1 MGQIKPGMLQALKR
15 RGRSMRKVIALVLLV
30 YIWTP
35 KPSTAIE
42 SGKPPANRRN
52 FVACPIV
59 RDTKT
64 LPCWLAEYEGETYFL
79 GLQGS
84 SASEFYPPQLNHE
97 VLVEGTLTNE
107 PRICGGIPL
116 KPIRISVIAEL
127 NRGCNT
133 LLPAEDG
140 MEAPSAPARRFVDS
154 MRQPGKDTTQREF
167 TVPFDFDSDYLTF
180 HTTRI
185 VGESARVAKTIKAT
199 KVEVQGYRAT
209 TWLSNGKK
217 LIEAESIAA
226 KRAGKVGEILTGLGL
241 PAPMVIV
248 NAKTEPEPC
257 DGVTDA
263 DQRRVVI
270 KLTL

>member
-1 MGQIKPGMLQALKR
+1 
-15 RGRSMRKVIALVLLV
+15 MRKAIVVVLMVWWLG
-30 YIWTP
+30 TTNH
-35 KPSTAIE
+35 STAIQPD
-42 SGKPPANRRN
+42 KPPANRRN

-64 LPCWLAEYEGETYFL
+64 LPCWLAEYEGELYFL

-97 VLVEGTLTNE
+97 VLVEGTVTNE

-116 KPIRISVIAEL
+116 KPVRISVIAEL

-140 MEAPSAPARRFVDS
+140 MEAPPAPARRFVDA
-154 MRQPGKDTTQREF
+154 MRQAGTDTAQREF
-167 TVPFDFDSDYLTF
+167 VVPFDFDSDYLTL

-185 VGESARVAKTIKAT
+185 LSEAARVAKAIKAA
-199 KVEVQGYRAT
+199 KVEVTGYRAT

-217 LIEAESIAA
+217 FAEAESIAA
-226 KRAGKVGEILTGLGL
+226 KRADKVGEILIGLGL
-241 PAPMVIV
+241 PAATVSV
-248 NAKTEPEPC
+248 KAKAEPEPC
-257 DGVTDA
+257 DGVTDP
-263 DQRRVVI
+263 DKRRVTI
-270 KLTL
+270 KLIP

>member
-1 MGQIKPGMLQALKR
+1 MKITLTIL
-15 RGRSMRKVIALVLLV
+15 IL
-30 YIWTP
+30 T
-35 KPSTAIE
+35 TAFIFT
-42 SGKPPANRRN
+42 SGTDAKLADKPPANRRN

-64 LPCWLAEYEGETYFL
+64 LPCWLAEYEGELYFL

-97 VLVEGTLTNE
+97 VLVEGTVTNE

-116 KPIRISVIAEL
+116 KPLRISVITEL

-140 MEAPSAPARRFVDS
+140 MEAPPAPVRRFVDS
-154 MRQPGKDTTQREF
+154 MRNPGTDTSQREF
-167 TVPFDFDSDYLTF
+167 TVPFDFDSDYLTL

-185 VGESARVAKTIKAT
+185 VGEAARVAKAVKAT
-199 KVEVQGYRAT
+199 KIEVQGHRAT

-217 LIEAESIAA
+217 FIEAETIAA
-226 KRAGKVGEILTGLGL
+226 KRANKVGEILVGLGL
-241 PAPMVIV
+241 ASSAVTV
-248 NAKTEPEPC
+248 NGKVEPEPC

-263 DQRRVVI
+263 DKRRVTI
-270 KLTL
+270 KIVP

>member
-1 MGQIKPGMLQALKR
+1 
-15 RGRSMRKVIALVLLV
+15 MRNILAAILLV
-30 YIWTP
+30 CVLWTT

-42 SGKPPANRRN
+42 SDKPPANRRN

-64 LPCWLAEYEGETYFL
+64 LPCWLAEYEGELYFL

-97 VLVEGTLTNE
+97 VLVEGTVTNE

-116 KPIRISVIAEL
+116 KPVRISVIAEL

-140 MEAPSAPARRFVDS
+140 MEAPAAPARRFVDS
-154 MRQPGKDTTQREF
+154 MRALGTDTTQREF
-167 TVPFDFDSDYLTF
+167 VVPFDFDSDYLTL

-185 VGESARVAKTIKAT
+185 LSEAARVAKAIKAAT
-199 KVEVQGYRAT
+199 VEVMGYRAT
-209 TWLSNGKK
+209 TWLSNGKR

-241 PAPMVIV
+241 PAVSV
-248 NAKTEPEPC
+248 RVQAKTEPEVC

-263 DQRRVVI
+263 DKRRVTI
-270 KLTL
+270 RLQP

>member
-1 MGQIKPGMLQALKR
+1 MKQTLTILIVTTAL
-15 RGRSMRKVIALVLLV
+15 MF
-30 YIWTP
+30 T
-35 KPSTAIE
+35 
-42 SGKPPANRRN
+42 SGTNAKLEDKPPSNRRN

-64 LPCWLAEYEGETYFL
+64 LPCWLAEYEGELYFL

-84 SASEFYPPQLNHE
+84 SVSEFYPPQLNHE
-97 VLVEGTLTNE
+97 VLVEGTVTNE

-116 KPIRISVIAEL
+116 KPVRVSVIAEL

-140 MEAPSAPARRFVDS
+140 MEAPPAPARRFVDS
-154 MRQPGKDTTQREF
+154 MRNPGTDTSQREF

-185 VGESARVAKTIKAT
+185 VGEAARVAKAVKAT
-199 KVEVQGYRAT
+199 KIEVQGYRAT

-217 LIEAESIAA
+217 FIEADSIAP
-226 KRAGKVGEILTGLGL
+226 KRAQKVGEILVGLGL
-241 PAPMVIV
+241 ASSFVSV
-248 NAKTEPEPC
+248 SWKTEPESC
-257 DGVTDA
+257 DGITDPEK
-263 DQRRVVI
+263 RRVTI
-270 KLTL
+270 KIIP